1 MEGRTYRHQTHINHT
16 LRHTDSRHADIQTHR
31 LTQTLEPMLQDP
43 RLNFVNYTDD
53 ITEIKGQDWIT
64 GAIWTP
70 NIFIENERES
80 SLLQNTR
87 DSSFVRITKSGE
99 VVFHYRVKTL
109 LMCDM
114 NLARFPHDTQNCTMG
129 LESCES

>member
-1 MEGRTYRHQTHINHT
+1 MMQVENGTISYVKILPPLELKFLN
-16 LRHTDSRHADIQTHR
+16 
-31 LTQTLEPMLQDP
+31 LTTG
-43 RLNFVNYTDD
+43 
-53 ITEIKGQDWIT
+53 ITEIKGEDWIT
-64 GAIWTP
+64 ANIWTP

-80 SLLQNTR
+80 SQLQNTR
-87 DSSFVRITKSGE
+87 DSSFVRITQSGE

-129 LESCES
+129 LESCKS